1 MSYVKVDIEDLEEAR
16 VKIREAF
23 LQQDVSINEIRDGVT
38 IHYAKS
44 NKTRKVFAVDSGFNR
59 AYETTFTL
67 LKAAVVDEEMEVD
80 HSEDIYLFHVDNYQ
94 TDRLR
99 RLLMQQILYEALAK
113 TIQSG
118 KADGSLVLVDGTI
131 TLTVFYPT
139 LKDRREY
146 RRHFRDFYEKLYSPL
161 MDQCLKRDIIILGF
175 LKRTGSTYLAE
186 HLNIR
191 GTYDIYIMN
200 ALLRGDG
207 QYLGPIPVVDA
218 NARRAKVDH
227 RYVTF
232 YLNLKNWN
240 YRFELLKEQEQTY
253 QECIE
258 NLLYLATETHYGM
271 TPVFSKADEYAR
283 VTRREADLKFD
294 YLIHDLHANERT
306 LLRLGARKRTH
317 FGYSSKSMPGRLI
330 ERKGGTIDE

>member
-1 MSYVKVDIEDLEEAR
+1 
-16 VKIREAF
+16 
-23 LQQDVSINEIRDGVT
+23 
-38 IHYAKS
+38 
-44 NKTRKVFAVDSGFNR
+44 
-59 AYETTFTL
+59 
-67 LKAAVVDEEMEVD
+67 
-80 HSEDIYLFHVDNYQ
+80 
-94 TDRLR
+94 
-99 RLLMQQILYEALAK
+99 
-113 TIQSG
+113 
-118 KADGSLVLVDGTI
+118 I

-227 RYVTF
+227 RYVT
-232 YLNLKNWN
+232 
-240 YRFELLKEQEQTY
+240 
-253 QECIE
+253 
-258 NLLYLATETHYGM
+258 
-271 TPVFSKADEYAR
+271 
-283 VTRREADLKFD
+283 
-294 YLIHDLHANERT
+294 
-306 LLRLGARKRTH
+306 
-317 FGYSSKSMPGRLI
+317 
-330 ERKGGTIDE
+330 